1 MVLLLSNKR
10 RYRDINEFICYI
22 YMYIY
27 KYIYVYMYIYMLYI
41 YLPVLQARFWTNPD
55 DPHDMPV
62 KSTSCRLSIQR
73 REFILRNIL
82 HRYTLLDE
90 DNFPEETSTSSWW
103 VLDIWL
109 FTSSFGG
116 RGIRN
121 WEGRAGSLAGGSRT
135 PLPAPA
141 ILAGAMHRAGR
152 RCCLV
157 QTLLCALA
165 RRMH

>member
-22 YMYIY
+22 YAIYIY
-27 KYIYVYMYIYMLYI
+27 AIYIYASFASQILNKSR
-41 YLPVLQARFWTNPD
+41 L

-62 KSTSCRLSIQR
+62 KSTSCRLSIHR

-82 HRYTLLDE
+82 HPYTLLDE

-141 ILAGAMHRAGR
+141 ILAGAMLPDVA
-152 RCCLV
+152 
-157 QTLLCALA
+157 ALYRLPYA
-165 RRMH
+165 PLRGKH